1 MDQIALPLD
10 PDQETRL
17 HNSFARQPI
26 MLLLNARIV
35 KASLGEVQIE
45 FPFNSSFTQQNGYM
59 HAGILT
65 TVVDTACGCAAF
77 THMSPNREVLSIE
90 FKVNFLSPAIGEKF
104 VSFGKVIKA
113 GRNISVCSGEVWA
126 FQSGTE
132 KLVAVMQASM
142 MTVEKRYD

>member
-65 TVVDTACGCAAF
+65 TVVDTACGA
-77 THMSPNREVLSIE
+77 PRG
-90 FKVNFLSPAIGEKF
+90 AIKQYL
-104 VSFGKVIKA
+104 K
-113 GRNISVCSGEVWA
+113 GEV
-126 FQSGTE
+126 FRKVS
-132 KLVAVMQASM
+132 SM
-142 MTVEKRYD
+142 PQYC